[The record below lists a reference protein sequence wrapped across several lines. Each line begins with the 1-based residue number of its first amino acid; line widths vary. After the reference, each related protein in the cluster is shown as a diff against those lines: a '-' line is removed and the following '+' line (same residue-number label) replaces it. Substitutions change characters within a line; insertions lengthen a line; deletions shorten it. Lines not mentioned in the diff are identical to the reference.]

1 MGLLV
6 PNLLAIGVASLGS
19 IVDTSC
25 ASYLLDR
32 ASIAAIK
39 NASLLFGLP
48 SVLLLG
54 AVGQALLLPQIS
66 AQAARVATCACATP
80 F

>member
-54 AVGQALLLPQIS
+54 AVGQALLPQIS
-66 AQAARVATCACATP
+66 GQAARVATCACATP

>member
-54 AVGQALLLPQIS
+54 AVGQALLPQIS

-80 F
+80 C